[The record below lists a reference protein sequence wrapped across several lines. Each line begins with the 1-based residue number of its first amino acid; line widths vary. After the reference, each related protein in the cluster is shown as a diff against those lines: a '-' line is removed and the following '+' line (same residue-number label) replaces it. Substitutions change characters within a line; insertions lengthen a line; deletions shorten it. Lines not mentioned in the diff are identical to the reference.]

1 MSLQWDLSG
10 IENYQDMCWKENTD
24 EDKKE
29 GENFVLNP
37 ITESIINLCGAV
49 GISKLTT
56 NNYKEAT
63 KRFAELEAMGVVYLG
78 ETNPREDDVLLHVGL
93 VTNADVLDNKKWG
106 NRVRNL
112 IREQAERLINN
123 SKIEV

>member
-1 MSLQWDLSG
+1 
-10 IENYQDMCWKENTD
+10 
-24 EDKKE
+24 
-29 GENFVLNP
+29 
-37 ITESIINLCGAV
+37 
-49 GISKLTT
+49 
-56 NNYKEAT
+56 
-63 KRFAELEAMGVVYLG
+63 MGVVYLG

-123 SKIEV
+123 SKTEV